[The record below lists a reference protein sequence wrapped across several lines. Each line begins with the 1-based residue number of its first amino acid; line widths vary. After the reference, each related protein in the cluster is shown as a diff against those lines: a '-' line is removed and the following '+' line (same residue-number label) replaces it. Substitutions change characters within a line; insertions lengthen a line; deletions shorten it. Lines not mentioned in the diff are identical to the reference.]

1 MKIIL
6 TESQLND
13 VIDKFITFKL
23 EPHEV
28 KYSKE
33 KPNSVFWFKGG
44 EVIAC
49 VDKKRNLFLL
59 NEEIWR
65 SITNLFSLDGI
76 ETSHFI
82 KNWLDAHY
90 GMEELS
96 PRIAIGMK
104 IRVWDKIKFD

>member
-6 TESQLND
+6 TESQHNK
-13 VIDKFITFKL
+13 VIDKYITFKL

-28 KYSKE
+28 KYSE
-33 KPNSVFWFKGG
+33 QKPNSIFWFKNG
-44 EVIAC
+44 EVIAN
-49 VDKKRNLFLL
+49 VDKRRNLFWLK
-59 NEEIWR
+59 EEIWR
-65 SITNLFSLDGI
+65 SITKLFSLDGI

-82 KNWLDAHY
+82 KKWLDAHY
-90 GMEELS
+90 GAEELS